1 MREQRSA
8 SQILF
13 GFLPDQ
19 TVDLQGHVWRVTG
32 WINPRHEAIDPVTLR
47 RGLIRAAAPWAAA
60 DNDGGYVE
68 HLRQG
73 RDVQVLSLN
82 RSDGVSV
89 EPFPRVWMCKR
100 CNRLSTSLEKRCPC
114 GADRA
119 KGQLHFVGYCDRC
132 GALREPYIPGC
143 QQHKQVRVVFP
154 GTSSAREIR
163 FDCPICGRL
172 IRQGFGFPRCQCGQ
186 GSLTFNVHRSASVFT
201 PRTVV
206 VVNAPSPERVRDLTA
221 AGGPSRALSWVLG
234 GMRTRSF
241 RDVGL
246 TKEALVQNLIAQGL
260 NENLA
265 RSMADQAAEAGEL
278 AEKDA
283 EAAKIAAHAREES
296 ESEAATIALAMN
308 QSRTTLDDL
317 AAATEATSPLG
328 LRYRSTYRVACER
341 AGLEAVELVDTFP
354 VLTGNFGY
362 TRGGSTPGDSRLVPY
377 RDRSGRYAI
386 YAELGV
392 TEALFMRLRP
402 KTVAAWLTKHGAD
415 LGSWT
420 DDTTARIALVN
431 SCRAPEPGAA
441 SDSSPGSLLLT
452 LVHSYAHRLIRLL
465 AVHAGIDREAL
476 SELLV
481 PAHQGFFVYAAARG
495 EFVLGGLQAVFES
508 GLDELLAEFVDADGR
523 CPLDPGCIRHGGA
536 CMACLHIGEPSCRYF
551 NGFLDRQVL
560 DGAQGFLTGS
570 AAQSGLGGPSA

>member
-13 GFLPDQ
+13 GFLPEQ

-32 WINPRHEAIDPVTLR
+32 WINPRHESIDLVTLR
-47 RGLIRAAAPWAAA
+47 RALVRAAAPWAAA

-82 RSDGVSV
+82 RNDGVAV

-100 CNRLSTSLEKRCPC
+100 CNRLSTSLDKRCPC
-114 GADRA
+114 GTERA

-163 FDCPICGRL
+163 FDCPVCERL

-221 AGGPSRALSWVLG
+221 AGGPTRALSWVLD
-234 GMRTRSF
+234 GMQTRSF
-241 RDVGL
+241 RDAGL
-246 TKEALVQNLIAQGL
+246 TKEALVQTLTAQGL
-260 NENLA
+260 DENLA
-265 RSMADQAAEAGEL
+265 RSMADQAAEAGQL
-278 AEKDA
+278 AQQDSEVGKVEEKV
-283 EAAKIAAHAREES
+283 REEA
-296 ESEAATIALAMN
+296 ESEAVTIALAVD
-308 QSRTTLDDL
+308 QSRTTLADL
-317 AAATEATSPLG
+317 EAATDAASALG
-328 LRYRSTYRVACER
+328 LRYRSSYRVASQS
-341 AGLEAVELVDTFP
+341 AGLEGVELVDTFP

-377 RDRSGRYAI
+377 RDRTGRYAI
-386 YAELGV
+386 YSELGV
-392 TEALFMRLRP
+392 TEALFFRLRP
-402 KTVAAWLTKHGAD
+402 STVAGWLNQHGAGLD
-415 LGSWT
+415 AWT
-420 DDTTARIALVN
+420 DDATARVAIVN
-431 SCRAPEPGAA
+431 SCLPPDPGAGP
-441 SDSSPGSLLLT
+441 DSSPGSLLLT
-452 LVHSYAHRLIRLL
+452 LVHSYSHRLIRLL

-481 PAHQGFFVYAAARG
+481 PLHQGFFVYAAARG
-495 EFVLGGLQAVFES
+495 EFVLGGLQAVFET
-508 GLDELLAEFVDADGR
+508 GLDDLLTEFVDADGR
-523 CPLDPGCIRHGGA
+523 CALDPGCRRHGGA

-551 NGFLDRQVL
+551 NGFLNRSML
-560 DGAQGFLTGS
+560 DGPSGFLAIASADAQTRTGS
-570 AAQSGLGGPSA
+570 S

>member
-1 MREQRSA
+1 M
-8 SQILF
+8 
-13 GFLPDQ
+13 
-19 TVDLQGHVWRVTG
+19 
-32 WINPRHEAIDPVTLR
+32 
-47 RGLIRAAAPWAAA
+47 
-60 DNDGGYVE
+60 
-68 HLRQG
+68 
-73 RDVQVLSLN
+73 
-82 RSDGVSV
+82 GV
-89 EPFPRVWMCKR
+89 
-100 CNRLSTSLEKRCPC
+100 
-114 GADRA
+114 
-119 KGQLHFVGYCDRC
+119 
-132 GALREPYIPGC
+132 
-143 QQHKQVRVVFP
+143 
-154 GTSSAREIR
+154 
-163 FDCPICGRL
+163 
-172 IRQGFGFPRCQCGQ
+172 
-186 GSLTFNVHRSASVFT
+186 
-201 PRTVV
+201 
-206 VVNAPSPERVRDLTA
+206 
-221 AGGPSRALSWVLG
+221 G

-246 TKEALVQNLIAQGL
+246 TKEALLQNLIAQGL

-278 AEKDA
+278 AEKDS

-296 ESEAATIALAMN
+296 ESEAVTIALAMD

-317 AAATEATSPLG
+317 EAATEGTSALG

-341 AGLEAVELVDTFP
+341 AGLDAVELVDTFP

-392 TEALFMRLRP
+392 TEALFMRLRAT
-402 KTVAAWLTKHGAD
+402 TVAAWLTERGAD

-420 DDTTARIALVN
+420 DDPTARIALAN
-431 SCRAPEPGAA
+431 SCGAPAPGAA
-441 SDSSPGSLLLT
+441 PDSSPGSLMLT

-495 EFVLGGLQAVFES
+495 EFVLGGLQAVFET
-508 GLDELLAEFVDADGR
+508 GLDELLTEFVDADRR

-551 NGFLDRQVL
+551 NGFLDRQLL
-560 DGAQGFLTGS
+560 DGPQGYL
-570 AAQSGLGGPSA
+570 AATSSKSGPAGPLA